1 MASDYETIIGLE
13 VHAQLLTKSKIF
25 CACSTRF
32 GAPPNTQTCPICVGM
47 PGVLPVL
54 NREVVEMVLKTSL
67 ATHCRIAPFCRFA
80 RKNYFY
86 PDLPKNYQISQYELP
101 LAEGGY
107 INIESDGAVKRIS
120 LIRIHMEEDAGK
132 LFHGENF
139 GDPDK
144 SYVDFNRTGVPLM
157 EIVSAPDIR
166 SPKEARDYLLKLK
179 TILEYLEVCSGN
191 MEEGSFRCDANISV
205 RRAGQSGLGVK
216 TEVKNM
222 NSFKNV
228 QRALEYEALRQM
240 RILDEGG
247 QIVQETRLWDAK
259 EEITLPMRSK
269 EEAHDYRYFPEPDLV
284 PIMVDEEWM
293 ERVRRS
299 LPELPDDRKTRFEVQ
314 YGLPPYDAAVLTSYR
329 ALADFFEDTTKLFP
343 KPKIVSNW
351 IMGEVLR
358 EAKRS
363 DEGIDTIKTSPS
375 MLAELLKA
383 IDEGLVSGKLA
394 KEVFNEMS
402 TTGASPMAI
411 IKEKGLVQ
419 ISDEAEIEKLIEET
433 LRQNEEQVK
442 QYRAGKTKLFG
453 FFVGEVMK
461 ASTGKANPQLVGAIL
476 KRKLEG

>member
-1 MASDYETIIGLE
+1 MGNYEIIIGLE

-25 CACSTRF
+25 CGCSTHF
-32 GAPPNTQTCPICVGM
+32 GAPPNTQTCPICTGM

-54 NREVVEMVLKTSL
+54 NRQVVELALKTAL
-67 ATHCRIAPFCRFA
+67 ATHCKIAPFSRFA

-101 LAEGGY
+101 PAEGGY
-107 INIESDGAVKRIS
+107 IAIESGGTVKRIG

-166 SPKEARDYLLKLK
+166 SPKEARDYLIKLK

-205 RRAGQSGLGVK
+205 RRVGQSSLGVR

-228 QRALEYEALRQM
+228 QKALEYEASRQI
-240 RILDEGG
+240 RIFEAGG
-247 QIVQETRLWDAK
+247 VIVQETRLWDAK
-259 EEITLPMRSK
+259 EEITMPMRSK

-284 PIMVDEEWM
+284 PLIIDQEWM
-293 ERVRRS
+293 QKVKRG
-299 LPELPDDRKTRFEVQ
+299 LPELPDEKKARFEEQ
-314 YGLPPYDAAVLTSYR
+314 YGLPGYDAEVLTSSR
-329 ALADFFEDTTKLFP
+329 ALADFFEETARLFP
-343 KPKIVSNW
+343 RPKMVSNW

-358 EAKRS
+358 EVKVA
-363 DEGIDTIKTSPS
+363 DEGIKAIKISPT
-375 MLAELLKA
+375 MLADLLKL
-383 IDEGLVSGKLA
+383 IDEGVISGKLA
-394 KEVFNEMS
+394 KDVFDEMS
-402 TTGASPMAI
+402 ASGAAPTAI
-411 IKEKGLVQ
+411 IKEKGLEQ
-419 ISDEAEIEKLIEET
+419 ISDEAEIEQLVEET

-453 FFVGEVMK
+453 FFVGQVMK
-461 ASTGKANPQLVGAIL
+461 ACSGKANPQLVNAII
-476 KRKLEG
+476 KKKLEV